1 MTESEFHALV
11 PNQRVQREGKEFV
24 VVKKETR
31 DVICHP
37 KGQPNFLVHFP
48 PQQAPSM
55 AKIESQPDVL
65 DRPQSSHGFPA
76 LERPTPKLPVPH
88 MPGQT
93 QNLVSMAL
101 DGGLS
106 ECRRGFEIGS
116 PIPGALEFLVSAA
129 KAGIE
134 LQVCTDRP
142 QGSVYQWLRVHF
154 PGTEHVVHVTPHPP
168 PPGVPY
174 ISQYAYRVGDTY
186 PTSEELSALIHPSEE
201 NNAPKIESAFG
212 R

>member
-31 DVICHP
+31 DVVCHP
-37 KGQPNFLVHFP
+37 KGRPNFLVLFP

-93 QNLVSMAL
+93 QNLVCMAL
-101 DGGLS
+101 DVSTRIHNWIADSWCVRVFGQCREGG
-106 ECRRGFEIGS
+106 
-116 PIPGALEFLVSAA
+116 
-129 KAGIE
+129 
-134 LQVCTDRP
+134 
-142 QGSVYQWLRVHF
+142 Y
-154 PGTEHVVHVTPHPP
+154 
-168 PPGVPY
+168 
-174 ISQYAYRVGDTY
+174 
-186 PTSEELSALIHPSEE
+186 
-201 NNAPKIESAFG
+201 
-212 R
+212 